1 MPVSNSG
8 YNPKSK
14 QSLFTLL
21 SELPG
26 QITALV
32 KAEIDAFKADI
43 SGKAKN
49 VGIGLGLFIGAAVFA
64 YFAVLVFIA
73 VAVIAID
80 LALPLWLSALIVAV
94 GLLLVAVILALI
106 GLNRV
111 KKGTRHDPD
120 GVTANLQ
127 KDVDAFKGVGDYD
140 H

>member
-1 MPVSNSG
+1 MSTSG

-14 QSLFTLL
+14 QSLLTLI

-26 QITALV
+26 QITALI

-49 VGIGLGLFIGAAVFA
+49 VGLGIGLFVGAAVFA
-64 YFAVLVFIA
+64 FFAVIVFIA
-73 VAVIAID
+73 LAVIALD
-80 LALPLWLSALIVAV
+80 LVLPLWLAALIVAV
-94 GLLLVAVILALI
+94 ALLLVAVILALI

-111 KKGTRHDPD
+111 KKGTKHDPD
-120 GVTANLQ
+120 GVTASIQ
-127 KDVDAFKGVGDYD
+127 RDVDAFKGVGQYE

>member
-1 MPVSNSG
+1 MSNSG

-26 QITALV
+26 QITALI

>member
-1 MPVSNSG
+1 MPVSTSG

-14 QSLFTLL
+14 QSLLTLI

-26 QITALV
+26 QITALI

-49 VGIGLGLFIGAAVFA
+49 VGLGIGLFVGAAVFA
-64 YFAVLVFIA
+64 FFAIIVFIA
-73 VAVIAID
+73 LAVIALD
-80 LALPLWLSALIVAV
+80 LVLPLWLAALIVAV
-94 GLLLVAVILALI
+94 ALLLVAVILALI

-111 KKGTRHDPD
+111 KKGTKHDPD
-120 GVTANLQ
+120 GVTASIQ
-127 KDVDAFKGVGDYD
+127 RDVDAFKGVGQYE

>member
-1 MPVSNSG
+1 MPVSTSG

-14 QSLFTLL
+14 QSLLTLI

-26 QITALV
+26 QITALI

-49 VGIGLGLFIGAAVFA
+49 VGLGIGLFVGAAVFA
-64 YFAVLVFIA
+64 FFAVIVFIA
-73 VAVIAID
+73 LAVIALD
-80 LALPLWLSALIVAV
+80 LVLPLWLAALIVAV
-94 GLLLVAVILALI
+94 VLLLVAVILALI

-111 KKGTRHDPD
+111 KKGTKHDPD
-120 GVTANLQ
+120 GVTASLQ
-127 KDVDAFKGVGDYD
+127 RDVDAFKGVGQYE

>member
-1 MPVSNSG
+1 MPVSTSG

-14 QSLFTLL
+14 QSLFALL

-26 QITALV
+26 QIVDLV

-49 VGIGLGLFIGAAVFA
+49 VGIGIGLFVGAAVFGF
-64 YFAVLVFIA
+64 FAIIVFIA
-73 VAVIAID
+73 LAVIALD
-80 LALPLWLSALIVAV
+80 LVLPLWLAALIVAV
-94 GLLLVAVILALI
+94 ALLLIAVILALI

-111 KKGTRHDPD
+111 KKGTRHDPE
-120 GVTANLQ
+120 GVTASIQ
-127 KDVDAFKGVGDYD
+127 KDVDAFKGVGQYE

>member
-1 MPVSNSG
+1 MSTSG

-14 QSLFTLL
+14 QSLLTLI

-26 QITALV
+26 QITALI

-64 YFAVLVFIA
+64 FFAVTVFVA
-73 VAVIAID
+73 LAVIALD
-80 LALPLWLSALIVAV
+80 LVLPLWLAALIVAV
-94 GLLLVAVILALI
+94 ALLLVALILALI

-111 KKGTRHDPD
+111 KKGTSHDPD
-120 GVTANLQ
+120 GVTASIQ
-127 KDVDAFKGVGDYD
+127 KDLDAVKGVGQYE

>member
-1 MPVSNSG
+1 MGNSG

-26 QITALV
+26 QITDLI
-32 KAEIDAFKADI
+32 KAELDAFKADI

-64 YFAVLVFIA
+64 FFAVAVFIA
-73 VAVIAID
+73 LAVIA
-80 LALPLWLSALIVAV
+80 LALVLPLWLATLIVAV
-94 GLLLVAVILALI
+94 ALLLIAVILVLI
-106 GLNRV
+106 GVNRV
-111 KKGTRHDPD
+111 KKGTSHDPE
-120 GVTANLQ
+120 GVTASIQ
-127 KDVDAFKGVGDYD
+127 KDVDAIKGVGEYE

>member
-1 MPVSNSG
+1 MSNSG

-26 QITALV
+26 QIVDLV

-64 YFAVLVFIA
+64 FFSIVVFIA
-73 VAVIAID
+73 LAVIALD
-80 LALPLWLSALIVAV
+80 LVLPLWLAALIVAV
-94 GLLLVAVILALI
+94 ALLLIAVILALV
-106 GLNRV
+106 GLSRV
-111 KKGTRHDPD
+111 KKGTRHDPE
-120 GVTANLQ
+120 GVTASIQ
-127 KDVDAFKGVGDYD
+127 KDVDAFKGVGDYE